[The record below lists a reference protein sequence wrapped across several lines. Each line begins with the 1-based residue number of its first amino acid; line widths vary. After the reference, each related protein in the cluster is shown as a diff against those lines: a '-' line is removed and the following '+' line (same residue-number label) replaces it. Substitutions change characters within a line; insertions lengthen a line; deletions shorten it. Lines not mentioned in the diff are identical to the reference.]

1 MYSSG
6 KTIKRRENSGK
17 IVGEIRVRREG
28 RRNEILLPDVRKTR
42 KEMEPSLTM
51 TKSTLVLP

>member
-28 RRNEILLPDVRKTR
+28 RRNEILLPDVRKAR
-42 KEMEPSLTM
+42 K
-51 TKSTLVLP
+51 

>member
-1 MYSSG
+1 M
-6 KTIKRRENSGK
+6 GK
-17 IVGEIRVRREG
+17 IVGEIRVRRER
-28 RRNEILLPDVRKTR
+28 RRNEILLPDVRKAR

>member
-28 RRNEILLPDVRKTR
+28 RRNEILLPDVRKVR